1 MTDSIDRTGTDSID
15 RTGDCADPPH
25 AGEPAAALSQAAV
38 APAWRSPLRAIER
51 MSTTRANARAGL
63 AADVFASCVL
73 IYLGLRRSDLTPA
86 LGISIVLFGLV
97 LFTFVEYCFHRWL
110 FHGSVQVLE
119 QGHRKHHEEPQAH
132 DALPF
137 FLPPLV
143 ALLLAGALSIA
154 LPASV
159 AFLLT
164 GGIAGGYA
172 AYGLTHTIFHT
183 VRFRRPLARRWA
195 AAHHIHHYHPHSN
208 FGVTTPLWDILL
220 RTRYLAG
227 EKRLAS

>member
-1 MTDSIDRTGTDSID
+1 
-15 RTGDCADPPH
+15 
-25 AGEPAAALSQAAV
+25 
-38 APAWRSPLRAIER
+38 

-63 AADVFASCVL
+63 AADVLASCML
-73 IYLGLRRSDLTPA
+73 LYLGLRGGVLSPA
-86 LGISIVLFGLV
+86 LGISIALFGLV
-97 LFTFVEYCFHRWL
+97 LFSFVEYCFHRWL

-132 DALPF
+132 DSLPF

-143 ALLLAGALSIA
+143 ALLLACVLSIA
-154 LPASV
+154 VPGSA
-159 AFLLT
+159 ALLFT
-164 GGIAGGYA
+164 GGMAAGYA

-183 VRFRRPLARRWA
+183 VRFRRPLAKRWA

-220 RTRYLAG
+220 KTRYLSG

>member
-1 MTDSIDRTGTDSID
+1 MTDSTD
-15 RTGDCADPPH
+15 RTGDCADRPH
-25 AGEPAAALSQAAV
+25 AEEAAAPSQPAV
-38 APAWRSPLRAIER
+38 APAWQSPLRAIER
-51 MSTTRANARAGL
+51 ISTTRANARAGL
-63 AADVFASCVL
+63 AADVFAACVL
-73 IYLGLRRSDLTPA
+73 VYLGLRSNDLTPA
-86 LGISIVLFGLV
+86 VGISIVLFGLV
-97 LFTFVEYCFHRWL
+97 LFSFVEYCFHRWL
-110 FHGSVQVLE
+110 FHGPVQLLE
-119 QGHRKHHEEPQAH
+119 QGHRKHHEEPQAY

-137 FLPPLV
+137 FLPPV
-143 ALLLAGALSIA
+143 IALLLAGALSIV

-164 GGIAGGYA
+164 GGIAAGYA

>member
-1 MTDSIDRTGTDSID
+1 MTARID
-15 RTGDCADPPH
+15 RTGDCAEPSH
-25 AGEPAAALSQAAV
+25 ADEPEAARSQPAV
-38 APAWRSPLRAIER
+38 AHAWRGTLRAIER

-63 AADVFASCVL
+63 VADVLASCVL
-73 IYLGLRRSDLTPA
+73 VYLGLRRADLSPA
-86 LGISIVLFGLV
+86 LGISIALFGLV
-97 LFTFVEYCFHRWL
+97 LFSFVEYCFHRWL

-143 ALLLAGALSIA
+143 ALLLAGCLSIL
-154 LPASV
+154 LPAS
-159 AFLLT
+159 AALLFT
-164 GGIAGGYA
+164 GGVAAGYA

-227 EKRLAS
+227 EKWLAS